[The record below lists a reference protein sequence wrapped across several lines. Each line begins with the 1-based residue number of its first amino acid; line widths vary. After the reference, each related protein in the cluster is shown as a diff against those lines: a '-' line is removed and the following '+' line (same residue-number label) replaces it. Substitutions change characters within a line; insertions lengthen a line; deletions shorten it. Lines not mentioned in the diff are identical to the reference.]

1 MAFEGLQEKLVKSLK
16 NIQGKG
22 TLTEKNMDDALK
34 DIRISLL
41 EADVNYRV
49 VKNFL
54 SEVKSKAAGQEV
66 LLQVDPGEQLVKIVH
81 DQIIDLLGTNEVTLN
96 FGENKITYVMMCG
109 LQGTGKT
116 TSIAKIAN
124 QLVTKQNKKVLLVAA
139 DVIRPAAIEQLQ
151 SLGKAIN
158 VEVFSKGVETSAI
171 ATVEAAKAYAED
183 KGFDTVLIDT
193 AGRLHIDED
202 LMNELKEI
210 KEYIQPE
217 NILLTVDAMTGQDI
231 INIAQSFHDLL
242 NVTGLVVTKMDG
254 DARGGSVLSVRAIT
268 KVPVMYVGTGEK
280 ISDIE
285 IFYPDRMADRILG
298 MGDIVT
304 LVETA
309 QENIDEKEAEETAK
323 KMLSGQFTMDDMLKQ
338 IEQVSKMGPLG
349 GLIKMIPGMGDLAK
363 QIDEDE
369 AKDNLKTTR
378 AIIQSM
384 TVEEKENPS
393 IINNRRKKRIA
404 AGSGTSVSDVSK
416 LVSQFEKMK
425 KMMKQMGMLAKSGSM
440 PNLGGLFGK
449 K

>member
-96 FGENKITYVMMCG
+96 FEENKITYVMMCG